1 MKKILKD
8 YNKFVCVPAGKINY
22 LIPSSQVDAALY
34 CNEDCCF
41 LNGKFCYKNRVIP
54 YINFYSETNQDDD
67 EIDTLYTE
75 LVLVIKNTT
84 LYENTNDFALVIP
97 DECSVITLRYKDFS
111 LFSDRLNKQLKKV
124 GYVANYFKDGK
135 VYYLLD
141 IEKYMKNF
149 IN

>member
-1 MKKILKD
+1 MKKILND